1 MKTKPILILSLLT
14 AVLILLLI
22 YLCKEKHNITEAQIK
37 ARTELARK
45 DSIIN
50 AKEKIMQQQAE
61 KVAIL
66 QLQYDSITLVSD
78 LRAKEIKKW
87 KDKYKGLQDSL
98 PTLTGGQ
105 QVDLF
110 MQTFNIGS
118 DYVGDFIAPI
128 QAAYKSNKS
137 WLQLQEANGIIN
149 FQIGEIQDL
158 QAKDSISRMQLF
170 IQQGIT
176 DTCIEALTIC
186 KSKDKDWQALVDLE
200 KKKGRTK
207 FWKGLGIGGGVG
219 VIIGIFF
226 K

>member
-14 AVLILLLI
+14 TVLILWLI

-66 QLQYDSITLVSD
+66 QLQYDSITLVAD

-87 KDKYKGLQDSL
+87 KDKYKQLHDSL

-110 MQTFNIGS
+110 MQTFNIGNE
-118 DYVGDFIAPI
+118 YEGDFIAPV
-128 QAAYKSNKS
+128 QGAYQSNRA
-137 WLQLQEANGIIN
+137 WLQLQGANGIIE
-149 FQIGEIQDL
+149 FQTSIISDL
-158 QAKDSISRMQLF
+158 EAKDSISRMQF
-170 IQQGIT
+170 VIQQGIT
-176 DTCIEALTIC
+176 DTCLEALAIC
-186 KSKDKDWQALVDLE
+186 KSKDNEWQVLLDAE
-200 KKKGRTK
+200 KRKGRAK

-219 VIIGIFF
+219 VIIGIFL